1 MPTSA
6 EKVSTTWKI
15 ELTKSAFKYHYLI
28 ALVALVLNPLWV
40 IGDFFNIPTHF
51 WDFLYFRLA
60 VSFCILMVIL
70 FSDKFKKNP
79 EIIALVPFIG
89 ISIQNAY
96 MYSVMDILE
105 LQKHTFAYIALFI
118 GAGMFVLWKSY
129 FTIIVVVISFIA
141 NIITF
146 SIFGK
151 LKLEEVLINGG
162 LLTMSVALFT
172 ILLIKTRTSLTKRE
186 IISRLALAKSNEKL
200 AEKNE
205 IIANQNE
212 DIISSLNYAQRIQ
225 QAILPPKERI
235 DQVFDDYF
243 IYYQPKDIVSGDF
256 YWFSTVKLTPTG
268 KDSDETVA
276 VFGAVDCTGHGVPGA
291 LMSIIGN
298 TILNQ
303 SLKVKEINSPA
314 EALTYLNEQLIKNL
328 NSIKDGMDVALC
340 SVNLQQMKMQYA
352 GANNPLY
359 IVRKGELIEYK
370 ADKKAIGAD
379 YGNYE
384 SKLFFNH
391 DIQLEKGDCIY
402 IFTDGYADQFGGP
415 ESYRGGKKFKYS
427 QFKQLLTS
435 IYLKPMSEQNEI
447 LQQKHKDWKGDLEQV
462 DDILVIGFRV

>member
-359 IVRKGELIEYK
+359 IVRKGELI
-370 ADKKAIGAD
+370 
-379 YGNYE
+379 
-384 SKLFFNH
+384 
-391 DIQLEKGDCIY
+391 
-402 IFTDGYADQFGGP
+402 
-415 ESYRGGKKFKYS
+415 
-427 QFKQLLTS
+427 
-435 IYLKPMSEQNEI
+435 
-447 LQQKHKDWKGDLEQV
+447 
-462 DDILVIGFRV
+462 